1 MKKKKYPVVNI
12 GTVSIL
18 TVFVILCMV
27 TFAALSW
34 LTAGRSA
41 RYNDQVRERTE
52 AWYQAVSDAYE
63 TIAAIDQELTGYWE
77 SGRWDLA
84 EETYTFTVP
93 VDDTSELSVCLT
105 THAPSWDDPTLY
117 TVTQFTEISTQEWE
131 GDNSM
136 QLMPVEPLS
145 E

>member
-34 LTAGRSA
+34 LTADRGA
-41 RYNDQVRERTE
+41 RYNSQVRERTD

-63 TIAAIDQELTGYWE
+63 TIAGIDQELSGYWK
-77 SGRWDLA
+77 SGQWDRA
-84 EETYTFTVP
+84 DSEYTFTVP
-93 VDDTSELSVCLT
+93 IDDSSALSVCLT
-105 THAPSWDDPTLY
+105 THAPSEEDPSLY
-117 TVTQFTEISTQEWE
+117 TVTQFTEISTREWH

-136 QLMPVEPLS
+136 ELMPMNPLS